1 MPLLFSYGTLRDPA
15 VQLELFGRHVHGVA
29 AELLGYRR
37 STHHV
42 TDAAFAARS
51 GSETHAIAHFTG
63 DDDDRVAG
71 MALELTDADLRIA
84 DAYEPP
90 GYSRVI
96 GRLASGDDAWVYV
109 ATRK

>member
-1 MPLLFSYGTLRDPA
+1 MPLLFSYGTLRDPD
-15 VQLELFGRHVHGVA
+15 VQLELFGRHVNGVA
-29 AELLGYRR
+29 TELVGYRR

-42 TDAAFAARS
+42 TDADFAARS

-63 DDDDRVAG
+63 DDDDRIPG
-71 MALELTDADLRIA
+71 TALDVTDADLEIA

-90 GYSRVI
+90 GYIRVI

-109 ATRK
+109 ATET